1 MPAVTAAVAA
11 IGIGLAVGGT
21 AMSISAAHDAAEANQ
36 GIARQE
42 MKADKQREQQME
54 LDAQRRLRE
63 NIRNVQRARSVALN
77 NAVSQGAQFGS
88 GLAGGY
94 GQIAG
99 VGGNEDLGVRQNLQI
114 GRNLFDINRQIS
126 AYKMDLADAQYMSS
140 FGSGLTSLGG
150 SLMGSAGT
158 MGNIFGSAN
167 SAYGGFGQAQR
178 VANFNY
184 NYPRGMV

>member
-11 IGIGLAVGGT
+11 IGLGLAAGGA
-21 AMSISAAHDAAEANQ
+21 AMSVMAAKDASEANQ

-42 MKADKQREQQME
+42 MKADRQREQAME

-77 NAVSQGAQFGS
+77 NAVSQNAQLGT
-88 GLAGGY
+88 GLLGGY
-94 GQIAG
+94 GQISG
-99 VGGNEDLGVRQNLQI
+99 VGGNEMVGINQNLQI

-126 AYKMDLADAQYMSS
+126 MYKMDLADAQYQSAL
-140 FGSGLTSLGG
+140 GSGLTSLGG
-150 SLMGSAGT
+150 AMVNSAGT
-158 MGNIFGSAN
+158 IGNIFGSAN
-167 SAYGGFGQAQR
+167 SAYGGFGQQQR